1 MYLKSLEVHG
11 FKSFADPTLI
21 EFHRGVT
28 AIVGPNGCGKSNVLD
43 SIRWALGE
51 QSAKALRGA
60 QMQDVIFNGTDY
72 RKPMGMAEVSMT
84 FADCEGILGVDFHE
98 VRITR
103 RVFRDGGSEY
113 EINKTPS
120 RLKDIHQLFMDTG
133 IGRTAYSIMEQGKI
147 DQIISSKPEDRRVVF
162 EEAAGITKFKSQK
175 KEALRKLE
183 QTEAN
188 LIRVSD
194 IIKEV
199 RRQIGSL
206 QRQANKA
213 RRYREYHERLRY
225 LEIRL
230 GLRRMVELKGG
241 LEEVETRLAA
251 VIRESGGIEEVIAA
265 DEQALR
271 VKREELAA
279 LESEL
284 RQLENQRSTTQGEIE
299 RIRQE
304 IQFHEAR
311 IGELEGLIEKNRAEI
326 AAAGEK
332 QKIQEQQLQLVLE
345 DVAQI
350 DGQIGSLRDKV
361 RVQGESLAR
370 LKSRQA
376 EEEGKRAQLQRERGF
391 LEEGSR
397 KVENRLAAI
406 ELQQA
411 NYIQRMEKLAEEEK
425 TLVGQKSLQEERA
438 AGLVSRA
445 SALEQRREALGG
457 EVAALE
463 AQLQALQAE
472 SDQARTG
479 LEMLQAEVSQ
489 RQARLSALRKL
500 HESRAGFSKT
510 TQELLK
516 KFTGPGMEGPL
527 LDHLRA
533 KAGYERA
540 IQACL
545 GMAWEA
551 LIISRAELL
560 QEIVA
565 ELGQGGTAVLAGSA
579 LAVAEPAASPEAPAG
594 DPVQEELFESGFFQ
608 KLLRRLTGSPS
619 ASPAAGPRPQA
630 PAYPEHARSAVHF
643 VKADGVAADLVRNL
657 LDGYYIAER
666 FEDIPG
672 LRAQIGRGHFVARDG
687 QMARGEGFEL
697 RGSPKDAQ
705 QSVLELAN
713 ELHALE
719 AEAPEE
725 IARLDAAKA
734 FLEQKRADLA
744 ASEKRLAER
753 RQELRQGEAEASAL
767 QIERQGLEREIE
779 ALDRKLG
786 AAAEERKHLGEEQS
800 LRREEE
806 DKARAELKKIRE
818 EAEAKDRAAEEL
830 RGLVEQLSSEQSALA
845 TAINDLRVEIASTE
859 QRSRGLGSQRETC
872 QARVNELRVQF
883 EERTGEIQ
891 EYEARIR
898 QAREGI
904 ETGRSKVE
912 EALRRSGG
920 FDEEFEKRAIAR
932 REIDQTYQELEERA
946 RISRRRAGE
955 LQQERSSCEV
965 KAAERRMHYEN
976 LRERIQRTYQLD
988 ITDESACLAVAEE
1001 YEKSLLAPK
1010 ASPALPVPAE
1020 EEPAAS
1026 EAPAEAAGETAAE
1039 GGEPLPEAAEE
1050 APSGL
1055 AGSPVLPE
1063 AAEPDWPAWEQE
1075 ASELRDKIDGMGP
1088 VNVEAITEYEELEQ
1102 RGNFLDQ
1109 QERDLL
1115 AAKDQ
1120 LLEAIKKINQTTQAM
1135 FAETFAKIREN
1146 FSQMFLELFGGGK
1159 ADLILQDE
1167 NDPLECGIDIVARP
1181 PGKQLQSISLL
1192 SGGERTMTAVSLL
1205 FAIYMV
1211 KPSPFCV
1218 LDEMDAPLDESNVG
1232 RFVRIL
1238 QRFVSQSQFVVIT
1251 HNKRTI
1257 GAADVL
1263 YGVTMQEHGV
1273 SRLVSVKLTRDEE
1286 TPLFANGGGKS
1297 SSRLHKEIEVEEKAV
1312 ALKGEAE
1319 PADAAPVSEEP
1330 VGEEG
1335 GALETTAEEP
1345 GLSA

>member
-72 RKPMGMAEVSMT
+72 RKPMGLAEVTMT
-84 FADCEGILGVDFHE
+84 FADCENTLGVDFHE

-147 DQIISSKPEDRRVVF
+147 DQIISSKPEDRRTVF

-183 QTEAN
+183 QTDAN

-206 QRQANKA
+206 QRQASKA
-213 RRYREYHERLRY
+213 RRYREYHDRLKY

-230 GLRRMVELKGG
+230 GLRRMVELKAG
-241 LEEVETRLAA
+241 LVEVETRLAA
-251 VIRESGGIEEVIAA
+251 VIQESNGIEEVIAA

-299 RIRQE
+299 RFRQE

-311 IGELEGLIEKNRAEI
+311 IAELEGMIEKNRAEM
-326 AAAGEK
+326 AASGER
-332 QKIQEQQLQLVLE
+332 QKLQEEQLQLILE
-345 DVAQI
+345 DFAQI
-350 DGQIGSLRDKV
+350 DSQIGGLKDKA
-361 RVQGESLAR
+361 RAQSESLAQ
-370 LKSRQA
+370 LKARQA
-376 EEEGKRAQLQRERGF
+376 EEEQRRSQLQREKGF
-391 LEEGSR
+391 IEENIR

-411 NYIQRMEKLAEEEK
+411 NYIQRMEKLVEEEK
-425 TLVGQKSLQEERA
+425 TLIGQKSVQEEQLAAAGGRATELETRQVTLKSEVVGLEGRLQE
-438 AGLVSRA
+438 
-445 SALEQRREALGG
+445 
-457 EVAALE
+457 
-463 AQLQALQAE
+463 LQAE
-472 SDQARTG
+472 SDQARAA
-479 LEMLQAEVSQ
+479 LETLQAEASQ
-489 RQARLSALRKL
+489 RQARLAALRKL
-500 HESRAGFSKT
+500 HESRAGFSKI

-533 KAGYERA
+533 KSGYERA

-551 LIISRAELL
+551 LLISRADLL
-560 QEIVA
+560 QEIVSD
-565 ELGQGGTAVLAGSA
+565 LGKGGTAVLAGPA
-579 LAVAEPAASPEAPAG
+579 LKEVEVREKESTTEISPAKPQEDLPEG
-594 DPVQEELFESGFFQ
+594 SFFQ
-608 KLLRRLTGSPS
+608 KLLRRLAGVSEATPGSREIAPLV
-619 ASPAAGPRPQA
+619 AAAGTG
-630 PAYPEHARSAVHF
+630 HARSAVHF
-643 VKADGVAADLVRNL
+643 VKADGIAGELLKNL
-657 LDGYYIAER
+657 LAGYYIVES
-666 FEDIPG
+666 FDEIPA
-672 LRAQIGRGHFVARDG
+672 LRRQVGNAHFVARDG
-687 QMARGEGFEL
+687 QMVRAEGFEI
-697 RGSPKDAQ
+697 RGSPSDSQ
-705 QSVLELAN
+705 HSMLELAN
-713 ELHALE
+713 ELRSLE

-725 IARLDAAKA
+725 IARLDAARA
-734 FLEQKRADLA
+734 ALEQKRSDL
-744 ASEKRLAER
+744 SSCEKTLAER
-753 RQELRQGEAEASAL
+753 RQETRQAEAEASAV
-767 QIERQGLEREIE
+767 QIEKQGLERERE
-779 ALDRKLG
+779 GLERKLG
-786 AAAEERKHLGEEQS
+786 ALAEERKSLGEEQN

-806 DKARAELKKIRE
+806 EKAKAELKKFQD
-818 EAEAKDRAAEEL
+818 EAQGKDRAMEEL
-830 RGLVEQLSSEQSALA
+830 RGVLEQLAEEQTVLA
-845 TAINDLRVEIASTE
+845 GTINDLRVEIASTE
-859 QRSRGLGSQRETC
+859 QRSRGLGSQREAY
-872 QARVNELRVQF
+872 QARVNELRNQF
-883 EERTGEIQ
+883 DERTAAIA

-904 ETGRSKVE
+904 ESGRSKVE
-912 EALRRSGG
+912 ESVRRSGG
-920 FDEEFEKRAIAR
+920 YDEEFEKRAIAR
-932 REIDQTYQELEERA
+932 REIDQAYQELEERA

-955 LQQERSSCEV
+955 LQQERSNCEV
-965 KAAERRMHYEN
+965 KAAERRMKFDS
-976 LRERIQRTYQLD
+976 LRERIQRAYQID
-988 ITDESACLAVAEE
+988 ITDETSCQEPVREYESRLRVPQEQPTVPALEIPEETPVAEGRPLE
-1001 YEKSLLAPK
+1001 IVDT
-1010 ASPALPVPAE
+1010 PV
-1020 EEPAAS
+1020 EP
-1026 EAPAEAAGETAAE
+1026 ETQPETAAADPAVE
-1039 GGEPLPEAAEE
+1039 
-1050 APSGL
+1050 
-1055 AGSPVLPE
+1055 
-1063 AAEPDWPAWEQE
+1063 AEPDWDAWELE
-1075 ASELRDKIDGMGP
+1075 AGELREKIDGMGP

-1109 QERDLL
+1109 QEKDLL
-1115 AAKDQ
+1115 SAKDQ
-1120 LLEAIKKINQTTQAM
+1120 LLEAIKKINQTTQVM

-1146 FSQMFLELFGGGK
+1146 FSQMFVEMFGGGK
-1159 ADLILQDE
+1159 ADLVLQDE

-1238 QRFVSQSQFVVIT
+1238 QRFVNQSQFVVIT

-1286 TPLFANGGGKS
+1286 TPLFANGEKKNT
-1297 SSRLHKEIEVEEKAV
+1297 SRLHKEIELEEKAV
-1312 ALKGEAE
+1312 ALLGEAE
-1319 PADAAPVSEEP
+1319 PASPAEIAADGEPASEN
-1330 VGEEG
+1330 
-1335 GALETTAEEP
+1335 TEEP

>member
-284 RQLENQRSTTQGEIE
+284 RQLENQRSATQGEIE

-311 IGELEGLIEKNRAEI
+311 IAELEGMIEKNRMEV

-332 QKIQEQQLQLVLE
+332 QKVQEQQLQLVLE

-350 DGQIGSLRDKV
+350 DGQIGSLKDKV
-361 RVQGESLAR
+361 RIQGESLAR

-391 LEEGSR
+391 LEESAR

-425 TLVGQKSLQEERA
+425 TLVGQRSLQEEQA

-463 AQLQALQAE
+463 AQLQALQTE
-472 SDQARTG
+472 SDQARTS
-479 LEMLQAEVSQ
+479 LETLQAEVSQ
-489 RQARLSALRKL
+489 RQACLSALRKL

-516 KFTGPGMEGPL
+516 KFTRPGMEGPL

-551 LIISRAELL
+551 LIVSRADLL
-560 QEIVA
+560 QEILA

-579 LAVAEPAASPEAPAG
+579 LAEPAVSPEAPAEA
-594 DPVQEELFESGFFQ
+594 PSQEELFETGFFQ
-608 KLLRRLTGSPS
+608 KLLRRLTGSPT
-619 ASPAAGPRPQA
+619 ASPAAGPGPSAA
-630 PAYPEHARSAVHF
+630 PAYPEHARSAAHF
-643 VKADGVAADLVRNL
+643 VKADGVAAELVRNL

-687 QMARGEGFEL
+687 QMARREGFEL

-725 IARLDAAKA
+725 ISRLDAAKT

-744 ASEKRLAER
+744 ASEKCLAER

-767 QIERQGLEREIE
+767 QIERQGLEREME
-779 ALDRKLG
+779 ALGRKLG
-786 AAAEERKHLGEEQS
+786 AAAEERRHLGEEQS

-806 DKARAELKKIRE
+806 DKAKAELKKIRE
-818 EAEAKDRAAEEL
+818 EIEAKDRVAEEV
-830 RGLVEQLSSEQSALA
+830 RGLVEQLSTEQSALA

-859 QRSRGLGSQRETC
+859 QRSRGLGSQREAY

-904 ETGRSKVE
+904 ESGRSKVE
-912 EALRRSGG
+912 EAIRRSGG

-988 ITDESACLAVAEE
+988 ITEEGACLAVAEE
-1001 YEKSLLAPK
+1001 YEKSLLASK
-1010 ASPALPVPAE
+1010 ASQALPASAE
-1020 EEPAAS
+1020 EESAVS
-1026 EAPAEAAGETAAE
+1026 EAPEEAAGEG
-1039 GGEPLPEAAEE
+1039 GGEPLPEE
-1050 APSGL
+1050 AGE
-1055 AGSPVLPE
+1055 VLPE
-1063 AAEPDWPAWEQE
+1063 AAELPVPPETAEPDWPAWEQE

-1238 QRFVSQSQFVVIT
+1238 QRFVNQSQFVVIT

-1286 TPLFANGGGKS
+1286 TPLFANGGTKT

-1319 PADAAPVSEEP
+1319 PSDVVPVSEEP
-1330 VGEEG
+1330 VAEGG
-1335 GALETTAEEP
+1335 GALETADEEP